1 MAAAITSIDFDHK
14 RHLGRTIP
22 EIAFEKAGVIKPGI
36 PVVTGDLTADA
47 EAVVQRVCEEQGA
60 RLVPAHEGV
69 ETPGE
74 VIDGRA
80 RLTIETMTRCMGR

>member
-1 MAAAITSIDFDHK
+1 MIEVGLGGRFDATNIVTPMAAAITSIDFDHT

-47 EAVVQRVCEEQGA
+47 EAVVQRVCAEQQARARAGA
-60 RLVPAHEGV
+60 RRRGDAGS
-69 ETPGE
+69 
-74 VIDGRA
+74 R
-80 RLTIETMTRCMGR
+80 